1 MFNHPWFLKLA
12 TTVLLFVL
20 NFLLIIVGFF
30 SAKTYSSIERLA
42 SEVNRLSEAV
52 ITVKAAQIT
61 RNEIRQ
67 IIADYHASHPCV
79 NAERKD

>member
-1 MFNHPWFLKLA
+1 MFSHPWFLKVA
-12 TTVLLFVL
+12 TAVLLFLL

-30 SAKTYSSIERLA
+30 TAKTYASIERLA

-61 RNEIRQ
+61 RDEIRQ
-67 IIADYHASHPCV
+67 IVSDYHASHPCV
-79 NAERKD
+79 WGRKE